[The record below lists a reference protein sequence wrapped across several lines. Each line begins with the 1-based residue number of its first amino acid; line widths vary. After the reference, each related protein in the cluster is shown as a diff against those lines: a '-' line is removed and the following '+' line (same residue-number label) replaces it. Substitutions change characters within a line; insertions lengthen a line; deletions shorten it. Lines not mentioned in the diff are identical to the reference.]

1 MKPNIV
7 LLIIDS
13 FRADKFFDD
22 KSTTKKP
29 NIDHLIQ
36 NGTYFSQAISSA
48 DATILSWSGLYTGKH
63 PFKTGIRSSRFN
75 RLDKSILT
83 IFDHLKKLDYSFYS
97 FIPTFSETIG
107 LFPNFENKNHL
118 YDFTERLDSGLG
130 KKILSLFSSL
140 PINQPWFLNIH
151 LMDLHFPLVVPSG
164 FNNETFGFSK
174 YEQIISSVDHWL
186 GEFIK
191 KIDFENTILI
201 ITADHGTYI
210 KKIKKDSEIIDFEDN
225 GEKEVL
231 KKKFTKNTPKILK
244 PLKNKIF
251 FSMETKKKLSKL
263 QNISKYDL
271 NPHEKRALMSGHFSQ
286 DHVLFDDTI
295 HVPLLFIGK
304 NVSKEKIFSKQVSLI
319 DILPT
324 ICHLADI
331 DFDYSSCDGKN
342 LFPLK
347 NEEVFQEAPTYI
359 ESNPMIDVRSNDVI
373 GIRTSN
379 FKYFRDKDSKEKRV
393 HLYDLSKDPLEE
405 NNCASENRM
414 KVSEMEE
421 ILQNLLKNSKKV
433 EYNEDDLSSNEIEN
447 ELRKMGYV

>member
-1 MKPNIV
+1 V
-7 LLIIDS
+7 
-13 FRADKFFDD
+13 
-22 KSTTKKP
+22 
-29 NIDHLIQ
+29 HC
-36 NGTYFSQAISSA
+36 
-48 DATILSWSGLYTGKH
+48 
-63 PFKTGIRSSRFN
+63 
-75 RLDKSILT
+75 LD
-83 IFDHLKKLDYSFYS
+83 
-97 FIPTFSETIG
+97 
-107 LFPNFENKNHL
+107 
-118 YDFTERLDSGLG
+118 
-130 KKILSLFSSL
+130 
-140 PINQPWFLNIH
+140 
-151 LMDLHFPLVVPSG
+151 
-164 FNNETFGFSK
+164 
-174 YEQIISSVDHWL
+174 
-186 GEFIK
+186 
-191 KIDFENTILI
+191 TILI

-210 KKIKKDSEIIDFEDN
+210 KKIKKNSKIIDFEDN

-231 KKKFTKNTPKILK
+231 QKRFTKYTPKIIK
-244 PLKNKIF
+244 PLKKKIF
-251 FSMETKKKLSKL
+251 FAMETKKKLSKL

-271 NPHEKRALMSGHFSQ
+271 KPHEKRALMSGHFSQ

-347 NEEVFQEAPTYI
+347 NEEVFQEVPTYI
-359 ESNPMIDVRSNDVI
+359 ESNPMIDMRSNDVI

-421 ILQNLLKNSKKV
+421 ILQNLLRSPKKV

>member
-118 YDFTERLDSGLG
+118 YDFTERLDSGLD

-174 YEQIISSVDHWL
+174 YEQIISSVDQWL

-210 KKIKKDSEIIDFEDN
+210 KKIKKDSEIIDFEDS

-244 PLKNKIF
+244 PLKKKNIF
-251 FSMETKKKLSKL
+251 CYGN
-263 QNISKYDL
+263 Q
-271 NPHEKRALMSGHFSQ
+271 
-286 DHVLFDDTI
+286 
-295 HVPLLFIGK
+295 
-304 NVSKEKIFSKQVSLI
+304 KEII
-319 DILPT
+319 
-324 ICHLADI
+324 
-331 DFDYSSCDGKN
+331 
-342 LFPLK
+342 
-347 NEEVFQEAPTYI
+347 
-359 ESNPMIDVRSNDVI
+359 
-373 GIRTSN
+373 
-379 FKYFRDKDSKEKRV
+379 
-393 HLYDLSKDPLEE
+393 
-405 NNCASENRM
+405 
-414 KVSEMEE
+414 
-421 ILQNLLKNSKKV
+421 
-433 EYNEDDLSSNEIEN
+433 
-447 ELRKMGYV
+447 

>member
-75 RLDKSILT
+75 RLDKSTLT
-83 IFDHLKKLDYSFYS
+83 IFDHLKKFDYSFYS

-107 LFPNFENKNHL
+107 LFPNFENKNYL

-140 PINQPWFLNIH
+140 SINQPWFLNIH
-151 LMDLHFPLVVPSG
+151 LMDLHFPLVVPSS

-174 YEQIISSVDHWL
+174 YEQIISSVDQWL

-210 KKIKKDSEIIDFEDN
+210 KKIKKNSKIIDFEDN

-231 KKKFTKNTPKILK
+231 QKRFTKHTPEILK
-244 PLKNKIF
+244 PLKKKIF
-251 FSMETKKKLSKL
+251 FAMETKKKLSKL

-271 NPHEKRALMSGHFSQ
+271 KPHEKRALMSGHFSQ
-286 DHVLFDDTI
+286 DHVLFDDI
-295 HVPLLFIGK
+295 MHVPLLFIGK

-324 ICHLADI
+324 ICYLADI
-331 DFDYSSCDGKN
+331 DFDYSNCDGKN

-347 NEEVFQEAPTYI
+347 NEEVFQEVPTYI
-359 ESNPMIDVRSNDVI
+359 ESNPMIDMRSNDVI

-405 NNCASENRM
+405 NNCASENRI

-421 ILQNLLKNSKKV
+421 ILQNILKNSKKV

>member
-48 DATILSWSGLYTGKH
+48 DATILSWSSLYTGRH

-118 YDFTERLDSGLG
+118 YDFTERLDSGLD

-174 YEQIISSVDHWL
+174 YEQIISSVDQWL

-210 KKIKKDSEIIDFEDN
+210 KKIKKNSKIIDFEDN

-231 KKKFTKNTPKILK
+231 QKRFTKYTPKIIK
-244 PLKNKIF
+244 PLKKKIF
-251 FSMETKKKLSKL
+251 FAMETKKKLSKL

-271 NPHEKRALMSGHFSQ
+271 KPHEKRALMSGHFSQ
-286 DHVLFDDTI
+286 DHVLFDDII

-324 ICHLADI
+324 ICYLADI
-331 DFDYSSCDGKN
+331 DFDYSNCDGKN

-347 NEEVFQEAPTYI
+347 NEEVFQEVPTYI
-359 ESNPMIDVRSNDVI
+359 ESNPMIDMRSNDVI

-379 FKYFRDKDSKEKRV
+379 FKYFRDKDAKEKRV

-421 ILQNLLKNSKKV
+421 ILQNLLRSPKKV